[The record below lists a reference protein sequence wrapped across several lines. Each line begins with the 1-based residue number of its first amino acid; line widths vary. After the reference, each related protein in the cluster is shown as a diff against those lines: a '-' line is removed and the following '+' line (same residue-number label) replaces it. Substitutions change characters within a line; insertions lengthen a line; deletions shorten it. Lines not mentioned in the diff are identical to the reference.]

1 MNRNPFKLF
10 PDSWEAISLLT
21 DDEAGQ
27 LLKAIMAHINGEEA
41 EASGQVKLAFLLL
54 KQSYDR
60 ENDGEYKQQ
69 QSDNGKKGGR
79 KKKAPGFSENPPVSE
94 KTPRFQ
100 EKAPGFSENPPVSSE
115 KRPSHDY
122 DYDYDH
128 DYEYEIDH
136 DHDSGGGTGLDN
148 GTASPTAAA
157 DPLITYAVNNLGI
170 MSPRAMEELNSFRD
184 ELPDDVIRAG
194 IDAALDANVRTW
206 AYARSILNRYADAG
220 YKTVGEIKAA
230 ESKRKAAKANG
241 VSDGNGGKV
250 QNPALNYAQRDYAS
264 PASDADIVYM
274 TFDDDDEGG

>member
-79 KKKAPGFSENPPVSE
+79 KKKAPGFSENPPV
-94 KTPRFQ
+94 F
-100 EKAPGFSENPPVSSE
+100 SE